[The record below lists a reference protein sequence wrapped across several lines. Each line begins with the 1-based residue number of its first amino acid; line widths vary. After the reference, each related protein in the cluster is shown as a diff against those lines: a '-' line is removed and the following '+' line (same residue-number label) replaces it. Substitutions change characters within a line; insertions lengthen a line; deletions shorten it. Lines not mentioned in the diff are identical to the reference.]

1 MHFSIAAKP
10 HCYTQRTIL
19 QRLHNL
25 SARLAESFLQSFVA
39 PRRLLHPTSWVG
51 HWPFGVWLV
60 SVLRPK
66 SIVELGSHTGNSLFC
81 FAQACAEHGIDA
93 HLHAV
98 DTWQGDAHAG
108 SYSEE
113 VFTDVQAHAREHYP
127 GMITLHRK
135 TFDEAVS
142 DIAPG
147 SVDLLHID
155 GLHTYEAVRHDFH
168 TWRSR
173 CSDHAIVLFH
183 DTAVRREDFGVHR
196 FWEEIIAGY
205 QHFEFVH
212 SNGLG
217 VLMLGSQVPPVLE
230 EFFQTPANHGAAE
243 TIRKFFASAGDC
255 LVRQTDRQVELSH
268 ALASYTTNY
277 HAERHLRLLAEQK
290 IKELQ
295 SSNSWR
301 LTAPLR
307 WLRSLIVKR

>member
-1 MHFSIAAKP
+1 MHP
-10 HCYTQRTIL
+10 
-19 QRLHNL
+19 
-25 SARLAESFLQSFVA
+25 
-39 PRRLLHPTSWVG
+39 PSWVG
-51 HWPFGVWLV
+51 HWPFGAWLV

-66 SIVELGSHTGNSLFC
+66 SIVELGSHSGNSLFC

-93 HLHAV
+93 HIHAV

-108 SYSEE
+108 SYSQG
-113 VFTDVQAHAREHYP
+113 VFSDVQAHAREHYS

-135 TFDEAVS
+135 TFDEAVF

-155 GLHTYEAVRHDFH
+155 GLHTYDAVRHDFH
-168 TWRSR
+168 SWRSR

-183 DTAVRREDFGVHR
+183 DTAVRRDDFGVHQ
-196 FWEEIIAGY
+196 FWEEIIAEY
-205 QHFEFVH
+205 RHFEFVH

-217 VLMLGSQVPPVLE
+217 VLMLGSKAPPVIE
-230 EFFQTPANHGAAE
+230 EFFQTCANPAAAK
-243 TIRKFFASAGDC
+243 TIRKFFASAGDS
-255 LVRQTDRQVELSH
+255 LIRQVELSH
-268 ALASYTTNY
+268 ELAGYTTNY
-277 HAERHLRLLAEQK
+277 HAERHLRFAAEQK